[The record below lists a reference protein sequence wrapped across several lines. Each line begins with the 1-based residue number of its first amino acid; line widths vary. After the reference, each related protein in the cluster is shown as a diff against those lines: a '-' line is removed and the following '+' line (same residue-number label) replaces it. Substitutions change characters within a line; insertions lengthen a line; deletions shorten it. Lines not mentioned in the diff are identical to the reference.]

1 MSYDLKII
9 ADSIAKGVR
18 LVTIQGTFPR
28 FILAEV
34 NTIREWNRN
43 SASSRAIPVKT
54 RIEQVTSSPFVPA
67 AFGKNRPGMQSTE
80 TLSGDEDAIA
90 RASWLR
96 VASAAIHEAAV
107 MEKLGVHKQY
117 ANRVLEPF
125 AWHTA
130 VITATSW
137 QNALNLRTHK
147 DAQPEFREW
156 ACMLRDALDASTPRA
171 LHEGMWHLPY
181 IRPEEWEELEGIA
194 YRPGDFYRTEWSA
207 FRDELVK
214 RSVVRCAAVS
224 FERQDAERSPEQMLA
239 RFAGLKKSGHWSP
252 FEHQAKVASE
262 SEILKHGSWRW
273 DDQNLRFVPE
283 KIGPLAVPWLQLRKT
298 IPGEAVWTPPAEEG

>member
-9 ADSIAKGVR
+9 ADSIANGVR
-18 LVTIQGTFPR
+18 ITTVQGTFPR

-34 NTIREWNRN
+34 NTIRRWNRN
-43 SASSRAIPVKT
+43 SASSRAIPVKL
-54 RIEQVTSSPFVPA
+54 RIEQVREHPFVPA
-67 AFGKNRPGMQSTE
+67 AFGKNRAGMQSIE
-80 TLSGDEDAIA
+80 ELRGDEAAQA

-96 VASAAIHEAAV
+96 ASTAAIHEAEV

-130 VITATSW
+130 VVTATHW
-137 QNALNLRTHK
+137 ANALALRTHK
-147 DAQPEFREW
+147 DAQPEFQTW
-156 ACMLRDALDASTPRA
+156 ACMLRDALNASEPQP
-171 LHEGMWHLPY
+171 LYEGMWHLPY
-181 IRPEEWEELEGIA
+181 ISPEEWAELDDKGYDPE
-194 YRPGDFYRTEWSA
+194 DRTRNNWHA

-224 FERQDAERSPEQMLA
+224 FERQDAERTPEQMLA
-239 RFAGLKKSGHWSP
+239 RFDGLKASGHWSP

-262 SEILKHGSWRW
+262 SEIRDYAYHLW
-273 DDQNLRFVPE
+273 DKDLQRFVPDT
-283 KIGPLAVPWLQLRKT
+283 IGPLLSPWLQLRKT
-298 IPGEAVWTPPAEEG
+298 IPGEDVWTPPEER